1 MMVAMG
7 VGSGFVGSE
16 VSLLVVK
23 ETRMRIKYNK
33 NNNILMKW

>member
-1 MMVAMG
+1 MLA
-7 VGSGFVGSE
+7 VGLLVVK

>member
-16 VSLLVVK
+16 SEFVGS
-23 ETRMRIKYNK
+23 ERDENENK
-33 NNNILMKW
+33 I